1 MSKDE
6 IKKKKNLK
14 KHQNQINTNQ
24 KQEGQKSIKSQ
35 IKGYNCFFLKVRREF
50 LGNEREESEKRK
62 KPDWIQ
68 NWKPNEIKLN
78 SK

>member
-1 MSKDE
+1 
-6 IKKKKNLK
+6 
-14 KHQNQINTNQ
+14 
-24 KQEGQKSIKSQ
+24 
-35 IKGYNCFFLKVRREF
+35 LKVRREF

>member
-35 IKGYNCFFLKVRREF
+35 IKG
-50 LGNEREESEKRK
+50 
-62 KPDWIQ
+62 
-68 NWKPNEIKLN
+68 
-78 SK
+78 

>member
-6 IKKKKNLK
+6 IKKKNFK

-35 IKGYNCFFLKVRREF
+35 IKGYNCFFF
-50 LGNEREESEKRK
+50 
-62 KPDWIQ
+62 
-68 NWKPNEIKLN
+68 
-78 SK
+78 